1 MSNFRTVVSPGASS
15 QKVRISDRI
24 LTIGSCFADA
34 IGNRMYTNRLRVLA
48 NPFGNLY
55 NPISIHKAIR
65 YALFNELP
73 PDHTF
78 LEREGIWL
86 NYDFHSEVSDLNKH
100 SLSAKLKDI
109 AGTSHYQLAGAEWL
123 VITYGTAWVYE
134 RKETGEVVANC
145 HKMPNVFFVKSLVS
159 QQEIADSFGTLYNEL
174 KKFNPAIKI
183 ILTLS
188 PVRHLKDTLELNSV
202 SKSVVRAACHAIA
215 GSFAD
220 VSYFPAYEIMVD
232 DLRDY
237 RFYKADMIHPTDVAE
252 DYIWEKFG
260 EKYFSP
266 ELKAFLSQWNEIQQ
280 AINHRPFHP
289 ASVAHQSFLKETL
302 KRLESLKEMVD
313 VEDELALIRSRI
325 EKND

>member
-1 MSNFRTVVSPGASS
+1 M
-15 QKVRISDRI
+15 
-24 LTIGSCFADA
+24 FA
-34 IGNRMYTNRLRVLA
+34 NRLRVLA

-109 AGTSHYQLAGAEWL
+109 AGTSHYQLAGAEW
-123 VITYGTAWVYE
+123 VVFTYGTAWVYE

-145 HKMPNVFFVKSLVS
+145 HKMPNVLFLKSLLS
-159 QQEIADSFGTLYNEL
+159 QQEIVDSFATLYNEL
-174 KKFNPAIKI
+174 KKFNPAVKI

-188 PVRHLKDTLELNSV
+188 PVRHVKDTLELNSV

-252 DYIWEKFG
+252 DYIWEKFS

-266 ELKAFLSQWNEIQQ
+266 ELKAFLSQWKEIQQ

-289 ASVAHQSFLKETL
+289 TSVAHQSFLKETL